1 MIQKTLA
8 FDTPAKL
15 SRKSD
20 KLTSQKSAAETEKQL
35 GTLHARCM
43 LMFKKYSDSPQ
54 TANEVGTLCSVAFGG
69 MRESYRKRAHEL
81 LRMQLIEQ
89 AGERKCDITGKLAT
103 VYKLKEQP

>member
-8 FDTPAKL
+8 FDTPTKL

-20 KLTSQKSAAETEKQL
+20 PITSQQSAAEIERSL
-35 GTLHARCM
+35 GLLHARCM
-43 LMFKKYSDSPQ
+43 LMFKKYNDTPQ

-89 AGERKCDITGKLAT
+89 AGERRCDITGKTAT
-103 VYKLKEQP
+103 IYKVKER

>member
-1 MIQKTLA
+1 MIQKTLN
-8 FDTPAKL
+8 FDTPTKL

-20 KLTSQKSAAETEKQL
+20 KITSQKSAAETEKKL

-43 LMFKKYSDSPQ
+43 LMFQKYSDSPQ

-89 AGERKCDITGKLAT
+89 AGERKCDITGKTAT
-103 VYKLKEQP
+103 TYKARGQS